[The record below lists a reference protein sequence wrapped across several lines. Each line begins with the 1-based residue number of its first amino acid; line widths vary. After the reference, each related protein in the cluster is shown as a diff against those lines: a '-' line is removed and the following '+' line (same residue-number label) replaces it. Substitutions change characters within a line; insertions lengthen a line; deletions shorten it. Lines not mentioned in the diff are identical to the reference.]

1 MSGLNELKDLNSGL
15 LADAHDWLGGPYVT
29 LRPYAHHPMRAEIC
43 RAGSTYTLR
52 VEVPG
57 VDPEK
62 DLQVT
67 VSGGILTV
75 TAERH
80 ENPAAQPHSEF
91 RYGTLARSFRLP
103 VNADEQ
109 HIEASYGHG
118 VLEVAIGLLQDVNGR
133 HIPVR
138 IDHHIKPT

>member
-1 MSGLNELKDLNSGL
+1 
-15 LADAHDWLGGPYVT
+15 
-29 LRPYAHHPMRAEIC
+29 MRAEIC
-43 RAGSTYTLR
+43 RSGSTYTLR

-80 ENPAAQPHSEF
+80 EDATAQPHSEF

-103 VNADEQ
+103 PDADDQ
-109 HIEASYGHG
+109 HIEASCGHG
-118 VLEVAIGLLQDVNGR
+118 ILDVAIGLLRDVDGR

-138 IDHHIKPT
+138 TDHHIKPT